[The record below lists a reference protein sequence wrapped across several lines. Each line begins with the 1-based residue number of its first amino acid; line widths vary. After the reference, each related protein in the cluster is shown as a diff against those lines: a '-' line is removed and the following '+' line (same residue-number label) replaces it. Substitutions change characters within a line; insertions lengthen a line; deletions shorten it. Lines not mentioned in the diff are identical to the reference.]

1 MNNKSNQSNL
11 FKWVFFIIGA
21 GALMS
26 AGIFIEKI
34 ILTEVAWMDYLSAVA
49 FGAIGIGISAYSF
62 FRSSAN

>member
-1 MNNKSNQSNL
+1 MNHNSKGPNV
-11 FKWVFFIIGA
+11 FKWVFFLLSV
-21 GALMS
+21 GALLS

-34 ILTEVAWMDYLSAVA
+34 ILAEVVWMDYLSAAA